1 MAYYRPDTSSLNFC
15 NGVAGDR
22 MGKVNVKFYGVLVES
37 ARHQKETKV
46 DAANVRELLSRLA
59 DNYGDSFKQRV
70 LGANGEPQSFVNVF
84 VNNTDIRHLKNA
96 ETSLN
101 EGDEVL
107 IIPAVA
113 GG

>member
-1 MAYYRPDTSSLNFC
+1 
-15 NGVAGDR
+15 
-22 MGKVNVKFYGVLVES
+22 MGKVNVKFYGVLVEA
-37 ARHQKETKV
+37 ARHQKEIEV
-46 DAANVRELLSRLA
+46 DAANVREVLSRLA
-59 DNYGDSFKQRV
+59 DTYGDSFKQRV
-70 LGANGEPQSFVNVF
+70 LSANGEPQQYVNIF
-84 VNNTDIRHLKNA
+84 VNNTDIRHLKNV

>member
-1 MAYYRPDTSSLNFC
+1 
-15 NGVAGDR
+15 
-22 MGKVNVKFYGVLVES
+22 MGKVKVKFYGVLVES
-37 ARHQKETKV
+37 AKHQKETQMG
-46 DAANVRELLSRLA
+46 AANVRELLSRLSDA
-59 DNYGDSFKQRV
+59 YGDSFKQKV
-70 LGANGEPQSFVNVF
+70 LGADGEPQPFVNVF
-84 VNNTDIRHLKNA
+84 VNNVDIRHLKNA